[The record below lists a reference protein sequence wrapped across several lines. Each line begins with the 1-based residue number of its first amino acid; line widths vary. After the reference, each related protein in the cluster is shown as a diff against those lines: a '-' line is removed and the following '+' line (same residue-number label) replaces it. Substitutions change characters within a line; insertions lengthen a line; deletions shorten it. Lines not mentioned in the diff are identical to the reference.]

1 MNFLVHVLTCVAV
14 ALCVS
19 LATGAPIVIDM
30 KSVEVPRETA
40 LLTHRIYSQ
49 ATGRYV
55 QITRSGRV
63 NANAPHG
70 K

>member
-19 LATGAPIVIDM
+19 LATGAPIDM

-55 QITRSGRV
+55 QITKSGRV